1 MSTQVFEWPCF
12 TAMSRGGS
20 RRGGWFGPRGGFGA
34 FGGFPGGPR
43 ARRGDIRTAA
53 LLLLAEGP
61 LNGYQIMQEVE
72 RRSGGVWRPSPGA
85 VYPALSQLVDEGLV
99 RSDETGDRKTYVLTD
114 EGRAQVD
121 AREPGAPAPW
131 EQMTESMSDDVGGLF
146 REMRRVGMTAAQIAH
161 LGSSEQIAQARR
173 ILADAYRSL
182 HGVLGDDES
191 DQ

>member
-1 MSTQVFEWPCF
+1 MNAQAFEWPCF
-12 TAMSRGGS
+12 TAMSRGGG

-53 LLLLAEGP
+53 LLLLAESP

-72 RRSGGVWRPSPGA
+72 MRSGGVWRPSPGA

-99 RSDETGDRKTYVLTD
+99 RSDETGDRKTYVLTS

-131 EQMTESMSDDVGGLF
+131 EQMTESVSDDVGGLF

-161 LGSSEQIAQARR
+161 LGSSEQIARARQ

-182 HGVLGDDES
+182 QDVLGEDET